1 MRGMWRLTLPLRTS
15 SSSFSNSRRLVGR
28 ETVFLPW
35 NARPWPSY
43 ETHADQWRFLD
54 RTLSAVVGMTPA
66 EVSAKSLR
74 LCPRR
79 LLQDIEDPALML
91 QRRRERALKQQQQQQ
106 QQEQQRRRRR
116 TEEPSLSTS
125 AGARTSCAVTTSN
138 TNKDK
143 SACGVLEERRKSTA
157 VAKSAPA
164 SIPFPT
170 VASPTTGRGSNR
182 ARKKREL
189 VDPPVGMPED
199 IPASS
204 SSPSAAASPPAAT
217 RTTTAAA
224 VCVPAAVTAPKTS
237 INASI
242 TNFGNTSANRS
253 SSSSSSAR
261 TPATALDTKTPLRHP
276 RTEKT
281 TTAEMLGKGEKRNM
295 NNGNKLIQHESKMLT
310 STASIE
316 AIKNEETEESRMAA
330 REFADLKESTSILHP
345 PLRKLKQSRSQGKGG
360 KRGNK

>member
-1 MRGMWRLTLPLRTS
+1 MRGMWRLTLPLRTF

-91 QRRRERALKQQQQQQ
+91 QRRRQRALKQQQE
-106 QQEQQRRRRR
+106 QEQQRRRRR
-116 TEEPSLSTS
+116 TEEPSLNTS
-125 AGARTSCAVTTSN
+125 VGARKSCAVTTSN

-157 VAKSAPA
+157 VAKLAPA

-170 VASPTTGRGSNR
+170 VASSTTGRGNNR

-204 SSPSAAASPPAAT
+204 SSLSAATSPPAAT

-224 VCVPAAVTAPKTS
+224 VCVPATVTAPKTS

-242 TNFGNTSANRS
+242 NNFGNTSANRS
-253 SSSSSSAR
+253 SSSCSSSSAR
-261 TPATALDTKTPLRHP
+261 TPATALDTKTPVRHP

-281 TTAEMLGKGEKRNM
+281 TTTEMLGKGEKRNT

-316 AIKNEETEESRMAA
+316 AIKNEETEESRMAV

>member
-1 MRGMWRLTLPLRTS
+1 MWRLTLPLRTS

-91 QRRRERALKQQQQQQ
+91 QRRRQRALKQQQE
-106 QQEQQRRRRR
+106 QEQQRRRRR
-116 TEEPSLSTS
+116 TEEPSLNTS

-170 VASPTTGRGSNR
+170 VASSTTGRGSNR

-189 VDPPVGMPED
+189 LDPPVGMPED

-204 SSPSAAASPPAAT
+204 SSLSAATSPPAAT

-224 VCVPAAVTAPKTS
+224 VCVPATVTAPKTS

-253 SSSSSSAR
+253 SSSCSSSSAR
-261 TPATALDTKTPLRHP
+261 TPATALDTKTPVRHP

-281 TTAEMLGKGEKRNM
+281 TTAETLGKGEKRNT